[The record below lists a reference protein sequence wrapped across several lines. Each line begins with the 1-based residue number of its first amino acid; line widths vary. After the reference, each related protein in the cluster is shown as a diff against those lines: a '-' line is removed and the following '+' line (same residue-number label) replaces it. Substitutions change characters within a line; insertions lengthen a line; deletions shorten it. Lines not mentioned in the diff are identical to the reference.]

1 MSVTAVKL
9 WAFCG
14 HDDRPIVGGALILTL
29 SSGLLRKGS
38 TTKARSSAT
47 TVIPQAISARTV
59 VGGNVTVVGGS
70 TTSDVGFML
79 DGDNVTV
86 DGGGA
91 RIVTVTGGAAVV
103 LRGNTARST
112 PPRQGRGSRPLTLLS
127 QQPSEFVSATC
138 WVFVVRVVR
147 RTRRRLGI
155 VEAAGRWRSGLPM
168 LGFP

>member
-47 TVIPQAISARTV
+47 TVMPQAMSARTV

-91 RIVTVTGGAAVV
+91 RIVTVTGQHGQVHTTQARARIATV
-103 LRGNTARST
+103 NTAVAAAQRI
-112 PPRQGRGSRPLTLLS
+112 
-127 QQPSEFVSATC
+127 
-138 WVFVVRVVR
+138 RV
-147 RTRRRLGI
+147 GH
-155 VEAAGRWRSGLPM
+155 M
-168 LGFP
+168 LGVCSSGCSKDQASAWNC